1 MTLLPLVA
9 AAVATTLPCL
19 YLTMSTSP
27 KETR

>member
-9 AAVATTLPCL
+9 AAVATTFPCL
-19 YLTMSTSP
+19 YLTFSHPT

>member
-9 AAVATTLPCL
+9 AAVATTFPCL
-19 YLTMSTSP
+19 YVTLSTSQ